1 VAARPVL
8 PLSTD
13 VVVSLLAIVAVALV
27 GGLGPALLAAAVG
40 GTLLNFFLTPPL
52 YTFAVAERDN
62 VVTLSV
68 MVAVAVLVA
77 GVVDR
82 AAHRGEQA
90 TAARTEATL
99 LASFARTVLT
109 ATDPLPRLL
118 ERVREAFGL
127 DSVTVLERA
136 DRGWKVLSHTGPAD
150 AEFTGPEAA
159 DIDVQADPDIHLVAR
174 GHALAATDRRVLEA
188 VAGQALLALRAQRLA
203 ERAATDRRHA
213 ETTELRTALL
223 SDLGHDLRTPLT
235 SIQAAIDG
243 LRDDELKLSPCDIAE
258 LLATIDES
266 TVRLRGLVNNLL
278 DSSRLATGAITPQ
291 LCATGYDE
299 TLATALPGLAD
310 HHRVTVEVDET
321 LPDVLADPGLLDRVV
336 ANLVDNA
343 LRHGAGAPVAVRA
356 SAHAGRVELRVV
368 DRGPGAPRHSLE
380 MIFAPFQRLGDR
392 DTTTGLGLGLA
403 VARGFTEA
411 MGGTLTVE
419 DTPGGGLTA
428 VLSLPAAS
436 CSTTAATP

>member
-1 VAARPVL
+1 
-8 PLSTD
+8 
-13 VVVSLLAIVAVALV
+13 
-27 GGLGPALLAAAVG
+27 
-40 GTLLNFFLTPPL
+40 
-52 YTFAVAERDN
+52 
-62 VVTLSV
+62 
-68 MVAVAVLVA
+68 
-77 GVVDR
+77 
-82 AAHRGEQA
+82 
-90 TAARTEATL
+90 
-99 LASFARTVLT
+99 VLT
-109 ATDPLPRLL
+109 AADPLPRLL
-118 ERVREAFGL
+118 DRVREAFGL
-127 DSVTVLERA
+127 DSVAVLERT
-136 DRGWKVLSHTGPAD
+136 DRGWQVLSHTGPTD
-150 AEFTGPEAA
+150 VAEFVGPDAPDVDVAA
-159 DIDVQADPDIHLVAR
+159 EPDIHLVAR
-174 GHALAATDRRVLEA
+174 GHALAASDRRVLET

-203 ERAATDRRHA
+203 EQATAARRHA
-213 ETTELRTALL
+213 EATELRTALL
-223 SDLGHDLRTPLT
+223 SALGHDLRTPLT

-243 LRDDELKLSPCDIAE
+243 LRDDELELSPRDTDE

-299 TLATALPGLAD
+299 TLAAALSGLAD
-310 HHRVTVEVDET
+310 HHRVTVEVDDT

-368 DRGPGAPRHSLE
+368 DQGPGAPRHSLE